1 MKTQREHEL
10 EQEVYKLLLALVEIE
25 ELTNNVSYDED
36 DALTDRGPSTAIGRV
51 RAAAFIAKATCSLRK
66 PVNV

>member
-10 EQEVYKLLLALVEIE
+10 EQEVYKLLLALIEIE
-25 ELTNNVSYDED
+25 GLTSNVSYDED
-36 DALTDRGPSTAIGRV
+36 DAFTDRSPSTAIGRV
-51 RAAAFIAKATCSLRK
+51 RAAAFVAKARCSLK